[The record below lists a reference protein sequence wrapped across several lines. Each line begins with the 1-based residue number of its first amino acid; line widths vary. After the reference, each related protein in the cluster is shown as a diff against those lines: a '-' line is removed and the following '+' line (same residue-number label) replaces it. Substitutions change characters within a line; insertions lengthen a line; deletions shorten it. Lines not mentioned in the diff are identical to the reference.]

1 MRCSTCIRIVI
12 GVWLLFGLA
21 NQCVAQDRGT
31 IVLSDVTHQT
41 GIDFVHTDGSDGQFF
56 IVESMS
62 AGLAV
67 LDFDADGDLDIYF
80 LNGAPIQS
88 SGDKQTSD
96 RPLAG
101 NALYRN
107 DGNWKFTNVTSWA
120 GVGDPKMGLG
130 IACADYDNDGFC
142 DIYLNNYGGNVL
154 YHNNGD
160 GTFQE
165 MTQYA
170 AVGNGYRVG
179 GGASFFDMDFDGDL
193 DLYVGNYIRFD
204 PAKHRMHVH
213 KGLPS
218 YPSPIIFEPDFDTL
232 FENQGD
238 GTFLDVSEQS
248 GIHAVAGRSM
258 GLVTFDYDDDGDID
272 VYVANDSQDNFLFK
286 NDGRGHF
293 TEVGLAAGLALDFKG
308 NAQASMGVEIV
319 DLDQDGRLDLY
330 VTSFAGEF
338 STYYRNLGDGV
349 FEDATLRAG
358 ASSATFPHV
367 TWGVAAAD
375 LDNNATPDLII
386 AAGHLDPFYAQ
397 RGGASSTTAYR
408 VRNIVLSN
416 LGEGRLQDLGTRWGS
431 GALVIESTRGLICA
445 DLDHDGRQ
453 DVIAL
458 NSRTFPTILKNES
471 TSGSFVQIQL
481 IGTVSNR
488 EGLGAKVRIE
498 QSGLRQIAQSR
509 SGYGYQS
516 EAAHFIHFGLLS
528 SDAPIRAEVEW
539 PSGRFSRVEL
549 VPLQFAVILEPLR

>member
-1 MRCSTCIRIVI
+1 M
-12 GVWLLFGLA
+12 
-21 NQCVAQDRGT
+21 NQNVAQDRGT

-80 LNGAPIQS
+80 LNGAPIQK

-96 RPLAG
+96 IPPAG

-120 GVGDPKMGLG
+120 GVGDQKMGLG

-179 GGASFFDMDFDGDL
+179 GGASFFDMDSDGDL

-238 GTFLDVSEQS
+238 GTFLDVSEPS

-272 VYVANDSQDNFLFK
+272 VYIANDSQDNFLFK

-293 TEVGLAAGLALDFKG
+293 KEVGLLAGLALDFKG

-416 LGEGRLQDLGTRWGS
+416 LGKGRLQDTGTRWGS
-431 GALVIESTRGLICA
+431 GASVIESTRGLICA

-453 DVIAL
+453 DLIAL
-458 NSRTFPTILKNES
+458 NSRTSPTILKNES

-509 SGYGYQS
+509 SGHGYQS

-528 SDAPIRAEVEW
+528 SDAPIHAEVEW

-549 VPLQFAVILEPLR
+549 VPSQFAVILEPIR